1 MDRGRKTNRLTCEEQ
16 NALQLIKTNNLDD
29 LYFPRSLVVARMHC
43 EYRNLRI
50 DGLYEKWNCI
60 RLRSSQSKLARELM
74 RNAEVTIPEE
84 RCGIREIEHF
94 QGYLIA
100 ENIAI
105 MAILVLSDAAKIRY
119 MMITRYLP
127 L

>member
-1 MDRGRKTNRLTCEEQ
+1 
-16 NALQLIKTNNLDD
+16 
-29 LYFPRSLVVARMHC
+29 
-43 EYRNLRI
+43 
-50 DGLYEKWNCI
+50 
-60 RLRSSQSKLARELM
+60 M